1 MLFVVVLLVGF
12 GLVNFA
18 AFSMVLLMES
28 VKLALLARCLL
39 LFISSSLSCNVGR
52 VVILLVPLVDI
63 VGIVGSVCFG
73 GRVPLW
79 PRSSK
84 ETKKGL
90 SGGVDARK
98 GCLDDVLTGFVGNGR
113 P

>member
-1 MLFVVVLLVGF
+1 MLFVVVLLVGL

-18 AFSMVLLMES
+18 AFSMVLLIES

-39 LFISSSLSCNVGR
+39 LFVSSSLSCNVGR
-52 VVILLVPLVDI
+52 VVILLVPLVGI

-73 GRVPLW
+73 GWVLLL
-79 PRSSK
+79 PRSSN
-84 ETKKGL
+84 ETKNGL
-90 SGGVDARK
+90 SGGVDAK
-98 GCLDDVLTGFVGNGR
+98 NGCLDEVLCGLVGRGK